1 MEYSHHNFLRCLRKS
16 LQSHQHNK
24 KQQVLRPLHSS
35 KRNLNNQT
43 QPGPLKKKASVVK
56 HMYFTHFPHIYINPT
71 LYVDKEIMLLKKLSH
86 PKIVQY
92 YGSTLLDDS
101 ILIFMEF
108 LCGNSILKE
117 RREFKKFDEK
127 LI

>member
-1 MEYSHHNFLRCLRKS
+1 
-16 LQSHQHNK
+16 
-24 KQQVLRPLHSS
+24 
-35 KRNLNNQT
+35 
-43 QPGPLKKKASVVK
+43 
-56 HMYFTHFPHIYINPT
+56 MYFTHFPLYINPN